1 MRDSGPVFRVDGSGR
16 QDAVGL
22 NFDGWGGAQ
31 RAGHDR
37 LVAAGVAR
45 WTGLPFS
52 RAGVVAEGGAI
63 ETDGDGTVMATESS
77 LVDADRNPGA
87 TREQVEAAVL
97 AAYGADT
104 MIWLP
109 GIRDRDITD
118 DHVDATSRFVR
129 PGVVMVQVPPDSRTD
144 VWAADARLQREIL
157 SGSVDARG
165 RRLRVVPVAG
175 PTVLPSSAP
184 GFLDSYVNFHAVNGA
199 VVTAAFGDAE
209 ADAACADVLAAAF
222 PGRVVE
228 QIRVDRLHAGGGGIH
243 CVTAEQP
250 DSAAPSTGETPSRI
264 GCVPSWMSRRRGRG
278 PPSSLSTSSPG
289 SPGATT
295 GWACCCRSARTG
307 AGGPPML
314 DPVAAS
320 EPDTVLDVA
329 SGTAGR
335 ARRSRRRARARFVG
349 VDLTEPMLPGRSAT
363 AAPRPARRPG
373 TSRGRPGRAPAVP
386 RRDLRRADGDLPPSL
401 RGGPGGHRARARA
414 RPPTRWGMSSL
425 DFSVPRTRSAP
436 GLVLLH
442 RLLLPLR
449 RFLTGGPDGSGSGGS
464 SAHRS
469 PSTTS
474 ATRSPGTSR
483 RGRPRDLSTCRCGG

>member
-1 MRDSGPVFRVDGSGR
+1 MRPTRRTLLLLAAAGVAAGATATVVRAGSSEAPAGVPVSAPRVPRSDLPHLRTWMAWPASSAVWGRLLPGVQADIARVARTIARYEPVVMCSRPDSVADARRWCGPSVQVTGEIPVEDCWMRDSGPVFRVDGSGR

-250 DSAAPSTGETPSRI
+250 DSAAPSTGETPS
-264 GCVPSWMSRRRGRG
+264 
-278 PPSSLSTSSPG
+278 
-289 SPGATT
+289 
-295 GWACCCRSARTG
+295 
-307 AGGPPML
+307 
-314 DPVAAS
+314 
-320 EPDTVLDVA
+320 
-329 SGTAGR
+329 
-335 ARRSRRRARARFVG
+335 
-349 VDLTEPMLPGRSAT
+349 
-363 AAPRPARRPG
+363 
-373 TSRGRPGRAPAVP
+373 
-386 RRDLRRADGDLPPSL
+386 ADG
-401 RGGPGGHRARARA
+401 
-414 RPPTRWGMSSL
+414 
-425 DFSVPRTRSAP
+425 
-436 GLVLLH
+436 
-442 RLLLPLR
+442 
-449 RFLTGGPDGSGSGGS
+449 
-464 SAHRS
+464 
-469 PSTTS
+469 
-474 ATRSPGTSR
+474 
-483 RGRPRDLSTCRCGG
+483 